1 MLSTAVDNF
10 VDNFSNFWFEG
21 NLSMDNTILQAK
33 WQEVIAKLHDD
44 LADGAIKRWI
54 SKPIEPISYADGT
67 LTLQVAGQM
76 YKASLENKY
85 IGLLQTACNAVFGE
99 DVAFSLDVIDQAK
112 SISDDKEGKQVTEA
126 AGAYEVSAKSAS
138 EGKAVQGVLIDT
150 ADTNTSSAPVT
161 SHKPEMIAPG
171 DKSTLIPKYTFDALV
186 KGSYNEMAYAVAEAV
201 AKDPGQAFNPF
212 FMYGGVGLG
221 KTHLMHAIGHQVLK
235 SDPTKRV
242 LYITSERFT
251 NELIN
256 SIRDNSAEA
265 FRQKYRNIDVLL
277 VDDIQFLDSKPATQE
292 EFFHTFNT
300 LKDHNKAIVLSSD
313 RLPKDI
319 QTLED
324 RLRSRFEGGMLAD
337 IQKPDLET
345 RVAILRKK
353 AHLEN
358 LDVPDNALMYIAGRI
373 DSNVREL
380 EGALTRVMAYSSLT
394 NQKITTDLVASALQ
408 NLYPDSKTKEIT
420 IQVIQE
426 IVAGEFNLKVEDL
439 LSKKR
444 TKNLTVPRQIA
455 MYLSRELT
463 NTSLPQIGKLFGGKD
478 HTTVIHAY
486 EKISKERQTDT
497 KMNDTVKNLI
507 AQIDKL

>member
-1 MLSTAVDNF
+1 
-10 VDNFSNFWFEG
+10 
-21 NLSMDNTILQAK
+21 MDNTILQAK
-33 WQEVIAKLHDD
+33 WQEVISKLHDD
-44 LADGAIKRWI
+44 LSDNAIKHWI
-54 SKPIEPISYADGT
+54 STPLTPVSFDDNTGVFT
-67 LTLQVAGQM
+67 LLVSSTL
-76 YKASLENKY
+76 YKDSIDRKY
-85 IGLLQTACNAVFGE
+85 LPMLRTACNTTFNRDVQLEFEIKDQTASPLNFGYEAEPPANE
-99 DVAFSLDVIDQAK
+99 DVVQQPK
-112 SISDDKEGKQVTEA
+112 PTP
-126 AGAYEVSAKSAS
+126 
-138 EGKAVQGVLIDT
+138 GKAVQGTLIEALD
-150 ADTNTSSAPVT
+150 AVSTSS
-161 SHKPEMIAPG
+161 SHRPEMIAPG
-171 DKSTLIPKYTFDALV
+171 DKSTLIPKYTFDTLV
-186 KGSYNEMAYAVAEAV
+186 QGSYNQLAYAVAEGV
-201 AKDPGQAFNPF
+201 AKKPGLDYNPF
-212 FMYGGVGLG
+212 FVYGGVGLG
-221 KTHLMHAIGHQVLK
+221 KTHLMHAIGHQVLQN
-235 SDPTKRV
+235 DPTKRV

-256 SIRDNSAEA
+256 SIRDNSAES

-324 RLRSRFEGGMLAD
+324 RLRSRFEGGVLID

-353 AHLEN
+353 ADMEK

-394 NQKITTDLVASALQ
+394 KQKITTDLVSNALQ
-408 NLYPDSKTKEIT
+408 SLYPDSKTKEIT
-420 IQVIQE
+420 ITIIQE
-426 IVAGEFNLKVEDL
+426 IVANEFNLRVEDL

-478 HTTVIHAY
+478 HTTVMHAY
-486 EKISKERQTDT
+486 EKVSRERQTDT
-497 KMNDTVKNLI
+497 KMKETVKRLI
-507 AQIDKL
+507 AQIEQL

>member
-1 MLSTAVDNF
+1 
-10 VDNFSNFWFEG
+10 
-21 NLSMDNTILQAK
+21 MDNTILQAK
-33 WQEVIAKLHDD
+33 WQEVINKLHDD
-44 LADGAIKRWI
+44 LSDNAIKHWI
-54 SKPIEPISYADGT
+54 STPLNPISYDEDSST
-67 LTLQVAGQM
+67 LTLQVTSQL
-76 YKASLENKY
+76 YKDSIDRKY
-85 IGLLQTACNAVFGE
+85 LPLLKTACGM
-99 DVAFSLDVIDQAK
+99 AFNSNVQLAFVVKDQRAAK
-112 SISDDKEGKQVTEA
+112 LNPASVPTQPVSRIPASQQA
-126 AGAYEVSAKSAS
+126 ASAEPAAT
-138 EGKAVQGVLIDT
+138 GKAVQGTLID
-150 ADTNTSSAPVT
+150 AEVSAPP
-161 SHKPEMIAPG
+161 SNKPEKIAPG
-171 DKSTLIPKYTFDALV
+171 DASTLIPKYTFETLV
-186 KGSYNEMAYAVAEAV
+186 KGSYNQLAYAVAEGV
-201 AKDPGQAFNPF
+201 AKDPGQAYNPF
-212 FMYGGVGLG
+212 FIYGGVGLG
-221 KTHLMHAIGHQVLK
+221 KTHLMHAIGHQVLLN
-235 SDPTKRV
+235 DPTKRV

-337 IQKPDLET
+337 IQKPDFET
-345 RVAILRKK
+345 KLAILRKK
-353 AHLEN
+353 AYLERM
-358 LDVPDNALMYIAGRI
+358 DVPDDTLTYIARKI

-394 NQKITTDLVASALQ
+394 KQQITIDLVVNALQ
-408 NLYPDSKTKEIT
+408 SLYPDSKTKEIT
-420 IQVIQE
+420 ITLIQE
-426 IVAGEFNLKVEDL
+426 IVANEFSLRVDDL

-478 HTTVIHAY
+478 HTTVMHAY
-486 EKISKERQTDT
+486 EKVSRERQTDT
-497 KMNDTVKNLI
+497 KLNATIKKLI
-507 AQIDKL
+507 DEIERL

>member
-1 MLSTAVDNF
+1 
-10 VDNFSNFWFEG
+10 
-21 NLSMDNTILQAK
+21 MDKTTLETK
-33 WQEVIAKLHDD
+33 WQEVINNLRDD
-44 LADGAIKRWI
+44 LSDSAIQNWI
-54 SKPIEPISYADGT
+54 SKPITPVKFNDGE
-67 LTLQVAGQM
+67 LVLNIDGKF
-76 YKASLENKY
+76 YKDKIESKY
-85 IGLLQTACNAVFGE
+85 IGLLRSACNAAFEDKVLISFKVEEQAYNFGE
-99 DVAFSLDVIDQAK
+99 TPDHVAPAK
-112 SISDDKEGKQVTEA
+112 QEA
-126 AGAYEVSAKSAS
+126 KAS
-138 EGKAVQGVLIDT
+138 SGVNSTTSEKKTGQGNLFENPPT
-150 ADTNTSSAPVT
+150 PN
-161 SHKPEMIAPG
+161 KPGMIPPG
-171 DKSTLIPKYTFDALV
+171 DASTLISKYTFDTLV
-186 KGSYNEMAYAVAEAV
+186 KGSYNQLAYAVAEGV
-201 AKDPGQAFNPF
+201 AKDPGVAFNPF

-235 SDPTKRV
+235 NDPTKRV

-256 SIRDNSAEA
+256 SIRDNASEA

-319 QTLED
+319 QSLED

-337 IQKPDLET
+337 IQQPDLET
-345 RVAILRKK
+345 RIAILQKK

-358 LDVPDNALMYIAGRI
+358 IEVPDNALMYIAGRI
-373 DSNVREL
+373 DNNVREL
-380 EGALTRVMAYSSLT
+380 EGALTRVMAYASLS

-408 NLYPDSKTKEIT
+408 NLYPEGKSKEIT
-420 IQVIQE
+420 IAIIQE
-426 IVAGEFNLKVEDL
+426 VVANDFEIRVEDL

-444 TKNLTVPRQIA
+444 TKNLALPRQIA

-463 NTSLPQIGKLFGGKD
+463 STSLPQIGKLFGGRD

-486 EKISKERQTDT
+486 DKISKERQSDA
-497 KMNDTVKNLI
+497 KMNTTIKNLI
-507 AQIDKL
+507 AQIQKL